1 MMHIVTDILQRLI
14 AFCRKH
20 KVCKLCGVGFI
31 LIYSCVFVYG
41 KDSSAQQSVT
51 AKIELKDEPD
61 TVLVSGKETLVY
73 YSKVLDSQPVYV
85 PAGMKGMLSFL
96 SHNMIWTSSC
106 YQPEGRVI
114 AKCLITEEGK
124 VGSVEIIQSLDE
136 HEDSE
141 VVRLVS
147 MMTFT
152 PALLNGSP
160 VASWFFLPVTFR
172 NADH

>member
-1 MMHIVTDILQRLI
+1 MMHIVSDILQRLV

-20 KVCKLCGVGFI
+20 KAIKYCGFGSILVC
-31 LIYSCVFVYG
+31 SCFFVYSE
-41 KDSSAQQSVT
+41 DSSVKPQVIP
-51 AKIELKDEPD
+51 KIELKDEPD
-61 TVLVSGKETLVY
+61 TVLVAGQKTLVY

-85 PAGMKGMLSFL
+85 PAGMKGMMSFL
-96 SHNMIWTSSC
+96 SHNMVCTSSC
-106 YQPEGRVI
+106 YQPEGRVV
-114 AKCLITEEGK
+114 AKCLITEDGE
-124 VGSVEIIQSLDE
+124 VESVEIIQSLDK

-152 PALLNGSP
+152 PALLYGKP
-160 VASWFFLPVTFR
+160 VASWLFLPISFR